1 MEKLNDIQKFT
12 IFCLENYKIKNN
24 ISGNEVLNLF
34 ILHHIFE
41 YLEDGYEILHTQSM
55 DYEVQEIEEFIKQRK

>member
-12 IFCLENYKIKNN
+12 IFCLENYKIKNK

-34 ILHHIFE
+34 TLHRIFE

-55 DYEVQEIEEFIKQRK
+55 DYVVQEIEEFIKQRK

>member
-55 DYEVQEIEEFIKQRK
+55 DYVVQEIEEFIKQRK